1 MESST
6 IKHAM
11 PFIKQHAEAEPT
23 TIAWIFQQDNCST
36 HTAKKSVEYLERKAR
51 ESKAKWSVIEWPSVS
66 PDLNPIENIW
76 AYLKEQ
82 LRHYEVQP
90 SSTRE
95 LLARVRA
102 EWEQLDPELLGKYA
116 ESGSD

>member
-1 MESST
+1 
-6 IKHAM
+6 
-11 PFIKQHAEAEPT
+11 
-23 TIAWIFQQDNCST
+23 
-36 HTAKKSVEYLERKAR
+36 
-51 ESKAKWSVIEWPSVS
+51 VIQWPSVS

-102 EWEQLDPELLGKYA
+102 EWEQLDPELLGRYA
-116 ESGSD
+116 ESLPSRIAAVIESKGGSIAW